1 MTMSAVA
8 VRAVIMSAVI
18 MSIAAICV
26 LVDPALDIDGLARR
40 IEQCRAEQR
49 VRPDLAVG
57 DKVLRRPGVKRDEP
71 PPQFLYR
78 LR

>member
-1 MTMSAVA
+1 MMVSAVA
-8 VRAVIMSAVI
+8 MSAAIVRAVIVP
-18 MSIAAICV
+18 IAAICV
-26 LVDPALDIDGLARR
+26 LVDPTLHIDGLARR
-40 IEQCRAEQR
+40 IEQCGAEQR
-49 VRPDLAVG
+49 VRRDLAVG